1 MAGKVAQAAM
11 QLLECWIW
19 GSAIRMTESLAGQHA
34 LVTGG
39 GSGIGLAAARAFAAD
54 GAAVTLVG
62 RSAEKLEAAANGF
75 PAGSEVW
82 WSAADVADETAIA
95 EAIEAANERQRLTIA
110 VANAGTGDIAPLVAT
125 DSGRWQSVL
134 DTNLTG
140 CMVTFKHAALHIGR
154 GGGGAMCAVSSI
166 AGVRTHRFM
175 HAYSVSKAGIDMLV
189 RTSADEL
196 GVAGI
201 RVNSVCPGLVD
212 TEIAQGLFGTEAVL
226 EDYLACMPL
235 GRTGVVA
242 DIANAIRF
250 LCGPESSWITGV
262 SLSVDGGH
270 HLRRG
275 PNYEPF
281 TRAMFGDDMTEGRF

>member
-1 MAGKVAQAAM
+1 
-11 QLLECWIW
+11 
-19 GSAIRMTESLAGQHA
+19 
-34 LVTGG
+34 VTGG
-39 GSGIGLAAARAFAAD
+39 GSGIGLATAKTFAAD
-54 GAAVTLVG
+54 GAAVTIVG
-62 RSAEKLEAAANGF
+62 RDAAKLERALGEF
-75 PAGSEVW
+75 PEGTSVEAI
-82 WSAADVADETAIA
+82 AADVADEDAIGGA
-95 EAIEAANERQRLTIA
+95 VERADQRLPLTVA

-125 DSGRWQSVL
+125 DADRWRAVL

-140 CMVTFKHAALHIGR
+140 CLYTFKHAARAIGR
-154 GGGGAMCAVSSI
+154 AGGGAMCAVSSI

-175 HAYSVSKAGIDMLV
+175 HAYGVSKAGIDMLV
-189 RTSADEL
+189 RSSADEL

-212 TEIAQGLFGTEAVL
+212 TEIAQGLFGTEEVL

-242 DIANAIRF
+242 DVAAAIRF
-250 LCGPESSWITGV
+250 LCGPEASWVTGV

-281 TRAMFGDDMTEGRF
+281 SRAMYGDDVTDGRF